1 MIKMQTIKIRIPDD
15 ILKKVDMI
23 IKKGLFRSRSH
34 LMREVL
40 SKYISDLNY
49 IGTFPYIIGPFT
61 PKEMELLKIDPK
73 ESIVISDSQMNSINQ
88 KLKSL
93 KDFQ

>member
-1 MIKMQTIKIRIPDD
+1 MNKMHTIKIRIPDD

-40 SKYISDLNY
+40 SKYISDLND
-49 IGTFPYIIGPFT
+49 IGAIPYIIGPFT
-61 PKEMELLKIDPK
+61 PKEMELLKTDPK
-73 ESIVISDSQMNSINQ
+73 ESIIISDSQLYSINK
-88 KLKSL
+88 KLKGLS
-93 KDFQ
+93 DF